1 MVVAHWIDHQGSAQ
15 EIGTILPGQIVQITT
30 FPGHVTVFSAGGRQ
44 LSTFEAT
51 ASSDGAAYG
60 ISGTV
65 GVANDPVV
73 PEIAVCWSPPP
84 EVVVCFAPPPPLSAP
99 PKSGGGSKNRGGT
112 GNAPPVVSPG
122 PSNPPVNNANAAG
135 DIATVIQFILQNL

>member
-1 MVVAHWIDHQGSAQ
+1 MVIAHWIDHQGSAQ

-84 EVVVCFAPPPPLSAP
+84 KIAVCFAPPLP
-99 PKSGGGSKNRGGT
+99 PKTGSGAGPKNTGGT
-112 GNAPPVVSPG
+112 A
-122 PSNPPVNNANAAG
+122 NPPVTVPSGTGVPTNNNTNANSDLEA
-135 DIATVIQFILQNL
+135 VIKFIVRNL